1 MIEAATNDGVVTIT
15 MVRPERKNALN
26 LEMVQKIRAVLAQA
40 DNPRLVVFKSGV
52 PGYFSVGMDL
62 VSLDA
67 GIGGGA
73 TSPEVHRS
81 VGQYVDLLKDIASMR
96 CLTVAAVG
104 GLAVGGGVDLL
115 ASCDLA
121 IASHDSAFSIAQL
134 RKGIFPL
141 TTSGVVIP
149 RIGQRAFL
157 YWMLTG
163 QNYSAKKA
171 RKIGLVNQV
180 VKLDRLDA
188 RIEQLTQQI
197 LGYDA
202 DALSLGIEAVRVGP
216 NLTPMDRLS
225 HLGTLL
231 SLNCQIPRDNQ

>member
-1 MIEAATNDGVVTIT
+1 MIEVAANDGIVTIK
-15 MVRPERKNALN
+15 MVRPEGKNALN
-26 LEMVQKIRAVLAQA
+26 LEMVRKMRVALAEA
-40 DNPRLVVFKSGV
+40 TDARVVVFKSGI

-62 VSLDA
+62 VSLEA
-67 GIGGGA
+67 GIKGGA
-73 TSPEVHRS
+73 TTPELHRS
-81 VGQYVDLLKDIASMR
+81 VAEYVDLLKDIVGMR
-96 CLTVAAVG
+96 CLTIAAVG
-104 GLAVGGGVDLL
+104 GMAVGGGVDLL

-121 IASHDSAFSIAQL
+121 IASDDAAFSIAQL

-180 VKLDRLDA
+180 VKRGRLDA
-188 RIEQLTQQI
+188 RIDQLTQQI
-197 LGYDA
+197 IGYDA
-202 DALSLGIEAVRVGP
+202 DVLALGIEALRVGP

-225 HLGTLL
+225 HLGVLL
-231 SLNCQIPRDNQ
+231 TLNCQIPRDNK